1 MKVAGPGALGHQSE
15 RCKGVSEDGVSEDG
29 VSVIPT
35 VTVAQMREV
44 DRIMVDELHIE
55 LLQMMENAGRCLAA
69 HARSWL
75 GGQLTGRQVVV
86 LAGSG
91 GNGGGGLVAAR
102 RLTIWGA
109 VAAVVLGQSRS
120 EVRGV
125 PAHQLEI
132 LGRMGVPVWTA
143 EQFLPDA
150 LARADAILDALIGYS
165 LQGPPREPIASLIRA
180 ANRASAPVIALDVPS
195 GLDGDSGQAFDP
207 TIKAATT
214 LTLALPKAGLL
225 QPAAQDWVGDLF
237 LADISVPVQ
246 VYQQLGV
253 EMRPVFAASDIVPVP
268 LDDSR
273 EHV

>member
-1 MKVAGPGALGHQSE
+1 M
-15 RCKGVSEDGVSEDG
+15 
-29 VSVIPT
+29 SVIPT
-35 VTVAQMREV
+35 VTVAQIREI
-44 DRIMVDELHIE
+44 DRIMVDELRIE
-55 LLQMMENAGRCLAA
+55 LPQMMENAGRCLAA
-69 HARSWL
+69 HTRSWL
-75 GGQLTGRQVVV
+75 GGQLTGRRVVV

-91 GNGGGGLVAAR
+91 GNGGEGLVAAR

-109 VAAVVLGQSRS
+109 AAAVVLGQSRS

-143 EQFLPDA
+143 EQFSPDA
-150 LARADAILDALIGYS
+150 LGSADAILDALIGYS

-180 ANRASAPVIALDVPS
+180 ANRANAPVVALDVPS

-214 LTLALPKAGLL
+214 LTLALPKVGLMR
-225 QPAAQDWVGDLF
+225 PAARDWVGDLY

-246 VYQQLGV
+246 AYQQVGV
-253 EMRPVFAASDIVPVP
+253 EIGPVFAASDIVPVP
-268 LDDSR
+268 LDGSTP
-273 EHV
+273 HV

>member
-1 MKVAGPGALGHQSE
+1 
-15 RCKGVSEDGVSEDG
+15 

-35 VTVAQMREV
+35 VSVEQMREV

-69 HARSWL
+69 HTRTWL
-75 GGQLTGRQVVV
+75 GGELIGRQVVV

-109 VAAVVLGQSRS
+109 SASVVLGQPRD

-132 LGRMGVPVWTA
+132 LDRLGVPVWTRD
-143 EQFLPDA
+143 QYSPDA
-150 LARADAILDALIGYS
+150 LTRADAIIDALIGYS

-180 ANRASAPVIALDVPS
+180 ANRAHAPVIALDVPS
-195 GLDGDSGQAFDP
+195 GLDSDSGQAFDP
-207 TIKAATT
+207 TIRAATT
-214 LTLALPKAGLL
+214 LSLALPKTGLARL
-225 QPAAQDWVGDLF
+225 GAREWVGDLYI
-237 LADISVPVQ
+237 ADISVPAR
-246 VYQQLGV
+246 VYQRLGL
-253 EMRPVFAASDIVPVP
+253 ETGPIFAASDIVAVPVG
-268 LDDSR
+268 
-273 EHV
+273 V

>member
-1 MKVAGPGALGHQSE
+1 
-15 RCKGVSEDGVSEDG
+15 
-29 VSVIPT
+29 
-35 VTVAQMREV
+35 MREV

-69 HARSWL
+69 HTRGWL
-75 GGQLTGRQVVV
+75 SGQLTGRQVVA

-109 VAAVVLGQSRS
+109 AAAVVLGQPRS

-132 LGRMGVPVWTA
+132 LDRMGVPVWTA
-143 EQFLPDA
+143 DQYPGETLSH
-150 LARADAILDALIGYS
+150 ADAILDALIGYS

-180 ANRASAPVIALDVPS
+180 ANRGGAPVIALDVPS
-195 GLDGDSGQAFDP
+195 GLDGDSGQPFDP
-207 TIKAATT
+207 AIKAATT
-214 LTLALPKAGLL
+214 LTLALPKTGLM
-225 QPAAQDWVGDLF
+225 QPAARDWTGALY

-246 VYQQLGV
+246 VYQRLGI
-253 EMRPVFAASDIVPVP
+253 ETGSIFGASDIVPIP
-268 LDDSR
+268 LDDS
-273 EHV
+273 